1 MKIFRSFLTSFSRVY
16 VFSNRINFF
25 IKSNASGLRTLFFQ
39 FALHI
44 HEAEV
49 HTNTAIFFEN
59 FSHLPL
65 FAIFASPHFLLQLH
79 LRREYE
85 TSLRCEKVIEQNDTG
100 TTQIIGY
107 AFTFIIYANA

>member
-1 MKIFRSFLTSFSRVY
+1 MFSRIESG
-16 VFSNRINFF
+16 FLLNRMLL
-25 IKSNASGLRTLFFQ
+25 ACALCFFQ
-39 FALHI
+39 FTLHI

-49 HTNTAIFFEN
+49 HTNTKIFFEN

-65 FAIFASPHFLLQLH
+65 FAIFASLHFLLQLH

-100 TTQIIGY
+100 TTQIIAY